1 MSALLDLLKFLLG
14 GAILIITLFDNDTNP
29 VVVVIALMLMGVITY
44 DQIREWTNR
53 HRAREEP

>member
-1 MSALLDLLKFLLG
+1 
-14 GAILIITLFDNDTNP
+14 
-29 VVVVIALMLMGVITY
+29 VVIALMLMGVITY